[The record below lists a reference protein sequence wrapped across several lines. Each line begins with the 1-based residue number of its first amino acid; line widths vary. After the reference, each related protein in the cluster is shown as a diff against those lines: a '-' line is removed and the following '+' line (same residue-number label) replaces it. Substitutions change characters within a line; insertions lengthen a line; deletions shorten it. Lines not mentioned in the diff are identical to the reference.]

1 MPNQDGSITNSDK
14 ITFTQLLNRVVP
26 VNDPKFGAAALG
38 LRNLVEERSKANPSS
53 NSALLRIIDALSLDM
68 MARAVGGFAAL
79 TVDEQNFAIHNVETT
94 LPEEFNIILGI
105 TRDVYYED
113 ERTPKRPINFDG
125 DNEIFG
131 KVVIDIERPKPKQ
144 SHRKLRA

>member
-1 MPNQDGSITNSDK
+1 MPNQDGSITNSEK

-26 VNDPKFGAAALG
+26 VDDPKFGAAALG

>member
-1 MPNQDGSITNSDK
+1 MPNQDGSLTNSDK
-14 ITFTQLLNRVVP
+14 ITFTQLLNRVIP
-26 VNDPKFGAAALG
+26 VGDPKFGAAALG

-68 MARAVGGFAAL
+68 MAHAVGGFAAL
-79 TVDEQNFAIHNVETT
+79 TVDEQISAIHNVETT

>member
-26 VNDPKFGAAALG
+26 VDDPKFGAAALG

-113 ERTPKRPINFDG
+113 ERTPKRPTNFDG

-144 SHRKLRA
+144 SRRKLRA

>member
-144 SHRKLRA
+144 SRRKLRA

>member
-26 VNDPKFGAAALG
+26 VDDPKFGAAALG

-144 SHRKLRA
+144 SRRKLRA

>member
-14 ITFTQLLNRVVP
+14 ITFTQLLNRIVP

>member
-26 VNDPKFGAAALG
+26 VDDPKFGAAALG

-68 MARAVGGFAAL
+68 MAHAVGGFAAL

-113 ERTPKRPINFDG
+113 ERTPKRPTNFDG

-144 SHRKLRA
+144 SRRKLRA

>member
-14 ITFTQLLNRVVP
+14 ITLTKLLNRVVP
-26 VNDPKFGAAALG
+26 VDDPKFGAAELG

>member
-1 MPNQDGSITNSDK
+1 
-14 ITFTQLLNRVVP
+14 
-26 VNDPKFGAAALG
+26 
-38 LRNLVEERSKANPSS
+38 
-53 NSALLRIIDALSLDM
+53 M

>member
-14 ITFTQLLNRVVP
+14 ITLTQLLNRVVP
-26 VNDPKFGAAALG
+26 VDDPKFGAAALG

>member
-1 MPNQDGSITNSDK
+1 MPNQDGSLTNSDK

-26 VNDPKFGAAALG
+26 VDDPKFGAAALG

-68 MARAVGGFAAL
+68 MAHAVGGFAAL
-79 TVDEQNFAIHNVETT
+79 TVDEQISAIHNVETT

-113 ERTPKRPINFDG
+113 ERNPKRPTNFDG

-144 SHRKLRA
+144 SRRKLRA

>member
-26 VNDPKFGAAALG
+26 VDDPKFGAAALG